1 MRVKVGP
8 IEVRLADRPRLPAL
22 QRDEIGATGT
32 VISSG
37 QILETDYNTDLVG
50 ANALANY
57 DKMRKGD
64 GTVAAVLAACSL
76 PIRSATWTVEPA
88 SEDKADV
95 EIAEFVSDNLF
106 NMTLTWDDFLRQA
119 LLMLAFGH
127 YVFEKVWEVRDD
139 NRIWLRKLA
148 PRLPRTITKWQF
160 DDEGGLAG
168 VEQQAWKADQVQIL
182 EIDVAKLLVYV
193 LNREGSNYQGIS
205 LLRPA
210 YKHWWYKDKLYR
222 IDAIAAERHGAGV
235 PIAEVKSDD
244 VSGEDL
250 RAAEAALMALHTHQK
265 GYLVEP
271 SQKIGFRIADMK
283 AGGIKNVIASAEH
296 HDIQITRSVLA
307 EFLNLGDTKAG
318 SWALARDKSSFFIMS
333 LRAVAKLVAETTDRY
348 LIKQLVDYNFSGV
361 EDYPTMAYSNLETRL
376 VKDIAAAVSDLMKVG
391 ALSPNRETEDSLRAD
406 LDLPELP
413 EEEEP
418 ATGPPKPKTGPVKPE
433 EGEESSRDFSMPAEL
448 TYAEALVDFAGAERE
463 LDKGRDRLAEVMLAL
478 QERQIAKL
486 VDVIL
491 PLIRRQS
498 TDRLADIDVPYKRE
512 LAQPSMAI
520 LRDLFKAGRQAV
532 RAELGRQGLKLRD
545 PLPEQDIANING
557 YLAARV
563 GQTSRTMAARL
574 HNAASYTALGQIRTG
589 QVDEG
594 LLGAAMRKLS
604 PGTVK
609 RAASDLVNEA
619 FGMGRGHERTK
630 HPIEKAVY
638 SAIMDK
644 GTCEAC
650 AALDRQEFA
659 VGSQDFAAHEPPY
672 QQCAGHGMCR
682 CIYIYLLAERKVG

>member
-1 MRVKVGP
+1 MRVGP
-8 IEVRLADRPRLPAL
+8 FNISRLADRPRLPAE

-32 VISSG
+32 VVSSG
-37 QILETDYNTDLVG
+37 QILEADYNTDLVG
-50 ANALANY
+50 LNALNNY

-64 GTVAAVLAACSL
+64 GTVAAVLAACTL
-76 PIRSATWTVEPA
+76 PIRGATWTVEPA

-119 LLMLAFGH
+119 LLMLSFG
-127 YVFEKVWEVRDD
+127 YYPFEKVWEVRDD

-148 PRLPRTITKWQF
+148 PRLPRTITKWLL
-160 DDEGGLAG
+160 DEEGGLAG
-168 VEQQAWKADQVQIL
+168 IEQMAWKAEEMQTVQ
-182 EIDVAKLLVYV
+182 IDVAKLLVFV
-193 LNREGSNYQGIS
+193 LNKEGSNFQGIS

-222 IDAIAAERHGAGV
+222 IDAIAAERHGTGV
-235 PIAEVKSDD
+235 PVGEVKADD
-244 VSGEDL
+244 VSAAEL
-250 RAAEAALMALHTHQK
+250 VKAEAALMALHTHQK
-265 GYLVEP
+265 AYLLEP
-271 SQKIGFRIADMK
+271 SHRIGFRIEDMK
-283 AGGIKNVIASAEH
+283 GGALKNVIASAEH

-307 EFLNLGDTKAG
+307 EFLNLGATTQG

-333 LRAVAKLVAETTDRY
+333 LRAIAHLAATTIDLY
-348 LIKQLVDYNFSGV
+348 LIRQLVDYNFSGV
-361 EDYPTMAYSNLETRL
+361 KDYPTLAYSNLETRL
-376 VKDIAAAVSDLMKVG
+376 VKDISQAVSQLMDAG
-391 ALSPNRETEDSLRAD
+391 ALTPNRETEEALRRD

-413 EEEEP
+413 EEEAPTTAP
-418 ATGPPKPKTGPVKPE
+418 AKPKTGPVEPE
-433 EGEESSRDFSMPAEL
+433 EGEETDLDLSDLSEVERLA
-448 TYAEALVDFAGAERE
+448 DFADMERT

-491 PLIRRQS
+491 PLIKKQN
-498 TDRLADIDVPYKRE
+498 TDRLAEIDVPYKRE

-520 LRDLFKAGRQAV
+520 LRDLFKAGRLAI
-532 RAELGRQGLKLRD
+532 RGELGRQGLKLAE
-545 PLPEQDIANING
+545 PMPGQDVANING
-557 YLAARV
+557 YIAARV

-594 LLGAAMRKLS
+594 LLAGALRKLS
-604 PGTVK
+604 PGVVK
-609 RAASDLVNEA
+609 RAAADLANEA
-619 FGMGRGHERTK
+619 FGLGRGHEASK
-630 HPIEKAVY
+630 QPIEKAVY

-650 AALDRQEFA
+650 ASVDRQEFD

-682 CIYIYLLAERKVG
+682 CIYIYLLAERRTG